1 MMEEKGVRWEAREED
16 MFPEL
21 EMQGHGLG
29 HRLVLSSP
37 HPELL
42 LTSIEP
48 PVGVPGQGHVLST
61 GNPGLLATLKLDDHI
76 RSGGGES
83 CEEEPQVKTAHL
95 STESRSQGFMEID
108 SYQCNWENLKMAQG
122 KGLIGIAH
130 VSSEQQLC
138 PEHQRKGT
146 EPRHGRGHSWTGPQ
160 GVVDPTKL
168 HVYRTGPL
176 LHMAPARRFDPAH
189 QSGGK

>member
-1 MMEEKGVRWEAREED
+1 MEEKGVRWEAREED

-37 HPELL
+37 HPELP

-61 GNPGLLATLKLDDHI
+61 GNPGLLTTLKLDDHM

-83 CEEEPQVKTAHL
+83 CEEEPQVKTPPLNREQESGLHGNRQLSVQLGESKDGTGQGAH
-95 STESRSQGFMEID
+95 R
-108 SYQCNWENLKMAQG
+108 N
-122 KGLIGIAH
+122 
-130 VSSEQQLC
+130 SSCVL
-138 PEHQRKGT
+138 RAAT
-146 EPRHGRGHSWTGPQ
+146 VPR
-160 GVVDPTKL
+160 
-168 HVYRTGPL
+168 
-176 LHMAPARRFDPAH
+176 APKEGD
-189 QSGGK
+189 